1 MDIDR
6 VFKEHPELGH
16 FHIDARPKVYSNDVE
31 NCSISGTIRTDKGYQ
46 EFHIRGETSWSHFLL
61 QTLTPLT
68 LQTSKPSSPMT

>member
-46 EFHIRGETSWSHFLL
+46 EFHIRDETVEKAYRRFKSEVLS
-61 QTLTPLT
+61 
-68 LQTSKPSSPMT
+68 